1 MPFPGSQSG
10 DTLEFAYTLD
20 RWIVWIR
27 VVVLVLSFFGL
38 VAAFKRGSTWER
50 IVLPLLLILYAVV
63 FLATNYRLP
72 ADKIFYQPVNKDF
85 STAADTNMD
94 RSKLVIGIVVDGE
107 ARAYPIQLIGYHHQV
122 VDTIGKT
129 PVMVTYCTVCRSG
142 RVFSPIING
151 KQETFRLV
159 GMDHYN
165 AVFEDATTKSWW
177 QQATGVSI
185 TGPLKGSALK
195 EFPSS
200 QMTLAAWLREYPNSL
215 VMKPDTLFM
224 DRYFKLEDY
233 DKGTMRSALV
243 RRDTPAW
250 QHNSWIVGVTNS
262 DGSKAYD
269 WNDLVQK
276 RIIQDS
282 VDKMPILLA
291 MEKDSA
297 SFHVY
302 DRRVGDSLLSFRI
315 PVDRD
320 LLVDE
325 NTNSSW
331 TMDGL
336 CIDGVL
342 KGKRLAPVQSYNEF
356 WHTWRNF
363 HKTRKVV
370 VGGYALIK

>member
-1 MPFPGSQSG
+1 MVRHTIQFYSKLPAALKRLLFIAALLVLLATEILRVYFLMPFPGSQSG
-10 DTLEFAYTLD
+10 DTLQFAYTLD

-38 VAAFKRGSTWER
+38 VAVFKRGSTWER
-50 IVLPLLLILYAVV
+50 IVLPLLLIFYAMV

-195 EFPSS
+195 GIPLLPVDPGGLAQGIPEFP
-200 QMTLAAWLREYPNSL
+200 
-215 VMKPDTLFM
+215 
-224 DRYFKLEDY
+224 
-233 DKGTMRSALV
+233 
-243 RRDTPAW
+243 RDEA
-250 QHNSWIVGVTNS
+250 
-262 DGSKAYD
+262 
-269 WNDLVQK
+269 
-276 RIIQDS
+276 
-282 VDKMPILLA
+282 
-291 MEKDSA
+291 
-297 SFHVY
+297 
-302 DRRVGDSLLSFRI
+302 
-315 PVDRD
+315 
-320 LLVDE
+320 
-325 NTNSSW
+325 
-331 TMDGL
+331 
-336 CIDGVL
+336 
-342 KGKRLAPVQSYNEF
+342 
-356 WHTWRNF
+356 
-363 HKTRKVV
+363 
-370 VGGYALIK
+370 GYALHGPIFQTGGLRQGNDAQRPRKAGHLRLAAQFLDRRRDEQRRVKGI